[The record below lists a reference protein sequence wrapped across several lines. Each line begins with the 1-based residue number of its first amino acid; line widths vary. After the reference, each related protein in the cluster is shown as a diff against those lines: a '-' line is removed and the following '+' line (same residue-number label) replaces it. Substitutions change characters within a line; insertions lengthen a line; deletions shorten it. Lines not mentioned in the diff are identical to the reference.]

1 MTPATPSL
9 KGRVF
14 DQCRISNQ
22 SPGAVRHCFWHRI
35 VIVASLLTAGPTACS
50 LFDSGTEWENSTY
63 KLAWTDTS
71 DNMSLSRKLP
81 GGNTIGRVDATVYA
95 IGANARYVVVKQHPG
110 GDRSKTL
117 YFIVDVQSD
126 TDHADPKDVVEGPLT
141 ESQYRDKA
149 AVVELPQFSKTLA
162 WLQ

>member
-1 MTPATPSL
+1 MAFWTHL
-9 KGRVF
+9 
-14 DQCRISNQ
+14 
-22 SPGAVRHCFWHRI
+22 VRRARGTIRCGFRRRI
-35 VIVASLLTAGPTACS
+35 VIVAFLLTAVVTACS
-50 LFDSGTEWENSTY
+50 LFGSGTEWENGTY
-63 KLAWTDTS
+63 KLAWIDTS

-81 GGNTIGRVDATVYA
+81 GGNAIGRVDATVYA
-95 IGANARYVVVKQHPG
+95 IGADARHIVVKQHPG

-126 TDHADPKDVVEGPLT
+126 TDHADPKDVVVGPLT